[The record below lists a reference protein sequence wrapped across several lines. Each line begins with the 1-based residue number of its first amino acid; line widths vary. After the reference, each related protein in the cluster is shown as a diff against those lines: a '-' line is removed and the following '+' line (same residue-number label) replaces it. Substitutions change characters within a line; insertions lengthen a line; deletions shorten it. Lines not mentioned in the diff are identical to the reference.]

1 MRNAA
6 KTLLGAVLAAL
17 VGISSIPLSHAQS
30 GGGAGGAGGGSA
42 GAGGAGAGTT
52 GAAPGSSGTATGTVG
67 SGTGNVSNGAGSIQG
82 GANSTLNPSGNPAL
96 NPPPGTAPPG
106 MGTSPRR

>member
-1 MRNAA
+1 MRKAA
-6 KTLLGAVLAAL
+6 KTILGAVLAAL

-30 GGGAGGAGGGSA
+30 SGGAGGAGGA
-42 GAGGAGAGTT
+42 AGAGAGTT

-67 SGTGNVSNGAGSIQG
+67 SGTSPGTIGNGAGSIQG

-96 NPPPGTAPPG
+96 NPPPGTASPG